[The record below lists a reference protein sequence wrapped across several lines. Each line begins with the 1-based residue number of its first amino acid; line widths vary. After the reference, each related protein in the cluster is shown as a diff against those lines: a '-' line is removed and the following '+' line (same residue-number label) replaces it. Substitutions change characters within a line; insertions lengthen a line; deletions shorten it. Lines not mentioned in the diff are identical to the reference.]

1 MIRSKHNNL
10 LNYFVHDK
18 RDLSRAYVKKCEKF
32 LKEISDK
39 QQATSCKL
47 DKLQAVGYNRIM
59 KTFIFEDKEY
69 QFKDMEEA
77 NKKLALPMGAWFGP
91 EDGMPANTYQWH
103 EGNFFD

>member
-1 MIRSKHNNL
+1 MGPAWSPDHDQWRQASSSKPQ
-10 LNYFVHDK
+10 D
-18 RDLSRAYVKKCEKF
+18 SRICKK
-32 LKEISDK
+32 L
-39 QQATSCKL
+39 QAASFKL

-77 NKKLALPMGAWFGP
+77 NKKLDLPMGAWFGP
-91 EDGMPANTYQWH
+91 EEGMPANTYKWR